1 MKHANQNQVKLLLH
15 ACCGPCSME
24 PVRLLRERGIE
35 PSIFYANS
43 NIHPDGEYEH
53 RLDTIK
59 EWSVREDLALAE
71 GTYDPK
77 RWEDVVGR
85 IGDAARE
92 RFGVIAGNVLDD
104 GALNAGAFGHGREAE
119 NARRARCRACYRIRF
134 EEAAR
139 HASEHGFDAL
149 GTTLS
154 VSPYQYTDVIEEE
167 LVRACEKAGV
177 AALFEDYRPYYDNAT
192 KRSREEGLYR
202 QNYCGCRFSDEEAAA
217 ERAERKR
224 ERVEKK
230 AREAAEHAEERAA
243 EERAR
248 REKKAER
255 TAYDAK
261 QARKRAILKQ
271 LREANRGETPAV
283 PTDSAPS
290 TPAAPANDSPSAPA
304 TPAHGAPTTPAASPN
319 DDAKKEPTC

>member
-1 MKHANQNQVKLLLH
+1 
-15 ACCGPCSME
+15 ME

-92 RFGVIAGNVLDD
+92 RFGAIAGDVLDD

-243 EERAR
+243 EELSL
-248 REKKAER
+248 
-255 TAYDAK
+255 
-261 QARKRAILKQ
+261 I
-271 LREANRGETPAV
+271 
-283 PTDSAPS
+283 
-290 TPAAPANDSPSAPA
+290 
-304 TPAHGAPTTPAASPN
+304 HI
-319 DDAKKEPTC
+319 

>member
-92 RFGVIAGNVLDD
+92 RFGVIAGSAISDDVWKIDGLVEKPALEDAPSNLAVFGRYLLSARVMELLAEAKPTVGGEIQLTDALDAVLKEEEMY
-104 GALNAGAFGHGREAE
+104 ALV
-119 NARRARCRACYRIRF
+119 IDPQD
-134 EEAAR
+134 
-139 HASEHGFDAL
+139 GFDT
-149 GTTLS
+149 GTVESWLETNN
-154 VSPYQYTDVIEEE
+154 I
-167 LVRACEKAGV
+167 
-177 AALFEDYRPYYDNAT
+177 LF
-192 KRSREEGLYR
+192 KRKYG
-202 QNYCGCRFSDEEAAA
+202 
-217 ERAERKR
+217 
-224 ERVEKK
+224 KK
-230 AREAAEHAEERAA
+230 A
-243 EERAR
+243 
-248 REKKAER
+248 
-255 TAYDAK
+255 
-261 QARKRAILKQ
+261 
-271 LREANRGETPAV
+271 
-283 PTDSAPS
+283 
-290 TPAAPANDSPSAPA
+290 
-304 TPAHGAPTTPAASPN
+304 
-319 DDAKKEPTC
+319 